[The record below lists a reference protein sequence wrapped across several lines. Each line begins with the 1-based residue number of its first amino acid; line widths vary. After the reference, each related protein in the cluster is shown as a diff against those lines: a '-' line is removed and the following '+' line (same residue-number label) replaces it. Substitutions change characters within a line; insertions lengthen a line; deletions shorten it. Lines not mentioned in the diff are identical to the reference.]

1 MSSTTRKLKRKR
13 GWGSKPYNYCCK
25 TEMLEK
31 PGVGYICQCCG
42 RFKRYQEALRGECKG
57 K

>member
-1 MSSTTRKLKRKR
+1 MSSTTRKLKRQR

-31 PGVGYICQCCG
+31 PGVGYICQRCG
-42 RFKRYQEALRGECKG
+42 RFKRYQEALRGRN
-57 K
+57 